1 LKEGLSVFEL
11 IQAIVLGLVQGAT
24 EFIPVSSSGHLVIVP
39 WLLGWEKPSLLFDT
53 VLHWGTLLAIA
64 LVFWRDFIAIIVAS
78 LRSIVQRSL
87 ADPNARLGWY
97 IVVGSIPAAVTGL
110 LLKDQIESLFAS
122 PRAAG
127 GFLLVTAALL
137 IGSEQLAKQIG
148 RRKTTETMS
157 WTDTI
162 VIGLAQAIALAPGIS
177 RSGSTIAAGLAR
189 GMQREAAARF
199 SFLLGTPAFL
209 GAGLLALSDALAT
222 DAAEVTAQLP
232 MMVVGF
238 VVSALAGYAAI
249 RFLLAY
255 LRRRTLYVFAVY
267 CILMAALVLTLSFF

>member
-1 LKEGLSVFEL
+1 MFEL

-64 LVFWRDFIAIIVAS
+64 LVFWREFIAIIVAS
-78 LRSIVQRSL
+78 LRSLVSRSL

-97 IVVGSIPAAVTGL
+97 IVVGSIPAALTGL
-110 LLKDQIESLFAS
+110 LLKDQIEALFAS

-127 GFLLVTAALL
+127 GFLFVTAALL
-137 IGSEQLAKQIG
+137 IGSEQLAKQVG
-148 RRKTTETMS
+148 RRKTTESMT
-157 WTDTI
+157 WPDTI
-162 VIGLAQAIALAPGIS
+162 VIGLMQAIALAPGIS

-222 DAAEVTAQLP
+222 NPAEVTAQLP
-232 MMVVGF
+232 MLAVGF

-255 LRRRTLYVFAVY
+255 LRSRTLYIFAIY
-267 CILMAALVLTLSFF
+267 CIAMATLVLALSFF

>member
-1 LKEGLSVFEL
+1 VFEL
-11 IQAIVLGLVQGAT
+11 LQAIVLGLVQGAT

-64 LVFWRDFIAIIVAS
+64 LVFWRDFLNIVVAS
-78 LRSIVQRSL
+78 LRSIGQRSL

-97 IVVGSIPAAVTGL
+97 IVAGSIPAALTGL
-110 LLKDQIESLFAS
+110 LLKDQIEGLFAS
-122 PRAAG
+122 PAAAG

-137 IGSEQLAKQIG
+137 IGSEQLARQRH
-148 RRKTTETMS
+148 RRKTADMLT
-157 WTDTI
+157 WTDAI

-189 GMQREAAARF
+189 GVRREDAARF

-209 GAGLLALSDALAT
+209 GAGLLELGDALAT
-222 DAAEVTAQLP
+222 DSAVVAAQLP
-232 MMVVGF
+232 MLLVGF
-238 VVSALAGYAAI
+238 LFSALSGFVAI

-255 LRRRTLYVFAVY
+255 LRTRTLSIFAIY
-267 CILMAALVLTLSFF
+267 CILMAMVVLALSFF

>member
-1 LKEGLSVFEL
+1 VFEL

-39 WLLGWEKPSLLFDT
+39 WLLGWEHPSLLFDT

-64 LVFWRDFIAIIVAS
+64 LVFWRDFLAIIVAA

-97 IVVGSIPAAVTGL
+97 IVVGSIPAALTGL
-110 LLKDQIESLFAS
+110 LLKDQIEALFAS
-122 PRAAG
+122 PIAAG

-137 IGSEQLAKQIG
+137 IGSEQLARQSAW
-148 RRKTTETMS
+148 RKTAESLT
-157 WTDTI
+157 WTDAI

-189 GMQREAAARF
+189 GMRRDAAARF

-209 GAGLLALSDALAT
+209 GAGLLAIIDALAVDPT
-222 DAAEVTAQLP
+222 EVTAQLP
-232 MMVVGF
+232 MLAVGF
-238 VVSALAGYAAI
+238 LVSALSGYAAI

-255 LRRRTLYVFAVY
+255 LRSRTLYIFAIY
-267 CILMAALVLTLSFF
+267 CIVMATFVLALSFFWR

>member
-1 LKEGLSVFEL
+1 VFEL
-11 IQAIVLGLVQGAT
+11 LQAIVLGLVQGAT

-39 WLLGWEKPSLLFDT
+39 WLLGWEKPSLLFST

-64 LVFWRDFIAIIVAS
+64 LVFWRDFLNIIVAS
-78 LRSIVQRSL
+78 LRSIGQRSL

-97 IVVGSIPAAVTGL
+97 IVAGSIPAALTGL
-110 LLKDQIESLFAS
+110 LLKDQIEGLFAS
-122 PRAAG
+122 PAAAG

-137 IGSEQLAKQIG
+137 IGSEQLARQRH
-148 RRKTTETMS
+148 RRKTTDRLT
-157 WTDTI
+157 WTDAI

-189 GMQREAAARF
+189 GVRREDAARF

-209 GAGLLALSDALAT
+209 GAGLLELGDALAA
-222 DAAEVTAQLP
+222 DPAVVAAQLP
-232 MMVVGF
+232 MLLVGF
-238 VVSALAGYAAI
+238 LFSALSGFVAI

-255 LRRRTLYVFAVY
+255 LRNRTLYVFAIY
-267 CILMAALVLTLSFF
+267 CILMAMVVLTLSFF

>member
-1 LKEGLSVFEL
+1 MFEL

-64 LVFWRDFIAIIVAS
+64 LIFWRDFLNIIVAS
-78 LRSIVQRSL
+78 LRSIGERSL
-87 ADPNARLGWY
+87 VDPNARLGWY
-97 IVVGSIPAAVTGL
+97 IVAGSIPAALTGL
-110 LLKDQIESLFAS
+110 LLKDQIEDLFAS
-122 PRAAG
+122 PTAAG
-127 GFLLVTAALL
+127 AFLLVTAALL
-137 IGSEQLAKQIG
+137 IGSEQLARQHH
-148 RRKTTETMS
+148 RRKTTDMLT
-157 WTDTI
+157 WTDAI

-189 GMQREAAARF
+189 GVRREDAARF

-209 GAGLLALSDALAT
+209 GAGLLALGDALAS
-222 DAAEVTAQLP
+222 DPAVVAAQLP
-232 MMVVGF
+232 MLLVGF
-238 VVSALAGYAAI
+238 VFSALSGFVAI

-255 LRRRTLYVFAVY
+255 LRNRTLYVFAVY
-267 CILMAALVLTLSFF
+267 CILMAIVVLTLSFFGF

>member
-1 LKEGLSVFEL
+1 MFEL

-53 VLHWGTLLAIA
+53 VLHWGTLLAIV
-64 LVFWRDFIAIIVAS
+64 LVFWRDFLNILVAS
-78 LRSIVQRSL
+78 LRSIGQRSL

-97 IVVGSIPAAVTGL
+97 IVVGSIPAALTGL
-110 LLKDQIESLFAS
+110 LLKDQIEGLFAS
-122 PRAAG
+122 PAAAG
-127 GFLLVTAALL
+127 GFLFVTAALL
-137 IGSEQLAKQIG
+137 IGSEQLARQRH
-148 RRKTTETMS
+148 RRKTTDTLT

-189 GMQREAAARF
+189 GVRREDAARF

-209 GAGLLALSDALAT
+209 GAGLLELGDALAT
-222 DAAEVTAQLP
+222 DPAVVAAQLP
-232 MMVVGF
+232 MLLVGF
-238 VVSALAGYAAI
+238 FFSALSGFVAI

-255 LRRRTLYVFAVY
+255 LRNRTLYIFAIY
-267 CILMAALVLTLSFF
+267 CILMGIVVLALSFF